1 MMMASAPALLLPA
14 AAGPAS
20 RAPPARP
27 LPARAHLLLAART
40 PQRPVSV
47 RCAHKTGGNNFAG
60 APGPCGVVHGPALD
74 AVKRAAVDAFRPLS
88 DNLGHLLSLKN
99 VVDVTD
105 YNVGMPL
112 GVAMAC
118 IGCYQ
123 LFKTD
128 PWTCLDVVLGYAFYK
143 LSVVS
148 SQVHR
153 RGFCND
159 SITMIKTGKYS
170 ALFSYESKLLEV
182 IKER

>member
-1 MMMASAPALLLPA
+1 MASASALLLPG
-14 AAGPAS
+14 AGPAS
-20 RAPPARP
+20 KAPPARARARV
-27 LPARAHLLLAART
+27 LPARVHVLLAART

-47 RCAHKTGGNNFAG
+47 TGGNFAG
-60 APGPCGVVHGPALD
+60 APGPCGVHGPALD
-74 AVKRAAVDAFRPLS
+74 AVKRTAVDAFRPLA

-123 LFKTD
+123 LFKMD

-143 LSVVS
+143 LSVLS

-153 RGFCND
+153 RGFSND

-170 ALFSYESKLLEV
+170 ALFSYKSKLY
-182 IKER
+182 I